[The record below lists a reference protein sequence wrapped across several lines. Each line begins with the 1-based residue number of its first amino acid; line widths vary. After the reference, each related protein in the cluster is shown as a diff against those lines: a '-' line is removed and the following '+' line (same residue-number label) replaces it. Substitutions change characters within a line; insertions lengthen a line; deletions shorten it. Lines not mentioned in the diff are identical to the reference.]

1 MGTQL
6 LPQKR
11 GHSSPLQLFGQV
23 YCGQTSGKIK
33 MSPGTQGGL
42 GPGSIVLDRDLAPPP
57 KGTAPQLSAHV
68 CCDQRAGWIKMP
80 LGTEVGLGQGNFVLD
95 MDPASPGKDAQQPT
109 PLCSGTVAHLSCF

>member
-57 KGTAPQLSAHV
+57 KKAQLPNFRPMSAVTKGLDGSRCHLV
-68 CCDQRAGWIKMP
+68 QR
-80 LGTEVGLGQGNFVLD
+80 
-95 MDPASPGKDAQQPT
+95 
-109 PLCSGTVAHLSCF
+109 